1 MSTQIFEQ
9 LRTTL
14 PNKLRSRGKWD
25 YNRTALQFQA
35 AQPPSLWRPDL
46 ILLWLVRCD
55 EVPVNSSELVSDW
68 VQRNLGLSTRPYH
81 DQPAR
86 TLEQTRPRET
96 HCLLVA
102 CGSHNR
108 ERKASLPSQPLR
120 AKGLR
125 RTWSPHSF
133 HLTFCLI
140 LPPPHPQQA
149 QTIIQQRK
157 YE

>member
-46 ILLWLVRCD
+46 ILLWLVHGD
-55 EVPVNSSELVSDW
+55 EVPVNSSELVSER

-96 HCLLVA
+96 VPASGLWLPQQ
-102 CGSHNR
+102 
-108 ERKASLPSQPLR
+108 RKEGLSPIPASQSKRVEKDLEPSLIY
-120 AKGLR
+120 
-125 RTWSPHSF
+125 
-133 HLTFCLI
+133 LTFCLI